1 MGVWMTINTSFSF
14 YTENRYKKHEVQISK
29 KLRSRQAEIE
39 KQSLKI
45 CFCLGG
51 NW

>member
-1 MGVWMTINTSFSF
+1 MGVLMTINTSFSF
-14 YTENRYKKHEVQISK
+14 YTENRYKKNEAQISK

-39 KQSLKI
+39 KQTLKI

-51 NW
+51 NC